1 MAFNFSSASSNI
13 EGINKFLTAK
23 GITLSSEEQT
33 QLESIFTTA
42 DKSAHKENEN
52 GYNDGKLDFFEQS
65 FFNKKIEEML
75 PAIKDKIKEFFI
87 GINEVNLKKTTGIPV
102 AQADATKV
110 VKNHP
115 PELEYSSVAPQAL
128 KTPITAKYSVTAKK
142 DTVYDKEIMNQ
153 ALNNLLK
160 NQNSKLKDKAIAF
173 LDSSQ
178 KDTLANKLDP
188 FILIAISMH
197 ESANGNSKAAQQK
210 NNIGGIMGKGG
221 LRKFDN
227 VESCIDSIANTVN
240 KRVDEGK
247 RTIGSIGYSG
257 RYCAKSAAPN
267 WIRQVV
273 TMSEKLRKE
282 YNRLLAQKYGTDKT
296 KQ

>member
-1 MAFNFSSASSNI
+1 MSFDFSAANSNI
-13 EGINKFLTAK
+13 EGINKFLTTK
-23 GITLSSEEQT
+23 GITLSNEEQT
-33 QLESIFTTA
+33 QLESIFTMA
-42 DKSAHKENEN
+42 DKSVHKENED

-65 FFNKKIEEML
+65 FFNKKIEEMI
-75 PAIKDKIKEFFI
+75 PAIKDKVKEFFI
-87 GINEVNLKKTTGIPV
+87 GINDVNLKKTTKTPA

-110 VKNHP
+110 VTNYPKEFERN
-115 PELEYSSVAPQAL
+115 SATPQAL

-160 NQNSKLKDKAIAF
+160 NQNSKLRDKAIAF

-178 KDTLANKLDP
+178 KDTLTNKLDP

-240 KRVDEGK
+240 KRVNEGK
-247 RTIGSIGYSG
+247 STISSIGYSG

-273 TMSEKLRKE
+273 TMSERLRKE
-282 YNRLLAQKYGTDKT
+282 YNKLLSQKYGAEEP